1 MNALFRMPLFPVLL
15 LLDKKLLS
23 YVSFAELNKYLN
35 KLNNVNDKII
45 IYDSNGDEFWYLKI
59 NDVYVLIPGFLTQ
72 KIKKKEL
79 IDLYNNTEIGQL
91 NPFKKNISN
100 ITLNNLVMYISAN
113 LLLK

>member
-1 MNALFRMPLFPVLL
+1 MNVLFRKPAFPVLL
-15 LLDKKLLS
+15 LQDKKLLP
-23 YVSFAELNKYLN
+23 YVSFDDLSKYLS
-35 KLNNVNDKII
+35 KLNNTNDKII
-45 IYDSNGDEFWYLKI
+45 IYDSNGDEFWYMKN

-79 IDLYNNTEIGQL
+79 IDLYNNTEVGQL

-100 ITLNNLVMYISAN
+100 ITLRNLVINISDN